1 MATTKVMV
9 NIAAMV
15 ATDQL
20 RLSHAMTGEMSY
32 NDDVGGLRHEHI
44 AGR

>member
-1 MATTKVMV
+1 MAATKAMAS
-9 NIAAMV
+9 IAATIAV
-15 ATDQL
+15 DQL
-20 RLSHAMTGEMSY
+20 RADHAMTGEMSY